1 MNRKLKLEELNRI
14 NIEAFKSSIKMPII
28 VILNDI
34 RSLQNIGS
42 IFRTSDAFRIQE
54 IWLQGITAQ
63 PPHREINKTALGAT
77 NSVSWKYFETEK
89 EIIEAAQKLG
99 VDLFSIEQ
107 TTKSIMLSKF
117 SLDNDKTYGL
127 VFGNEVNGVS
137 DYIIGESKACIEIP
151 QFGTKHSLN
160 VSISVGITLWEMV
173 RSRTLTTE

>member
-14 NIEAFKSSIKMPII
+14 NIEAFKSSIKSPII

-107 TTKSIMLSKF
+107 TTKSIMLNKF

-137 DYIIGESKACIEIP
+137 DYIISESKACIEIP

-160 VSISVGITLWEMV
+160 VSISVGIALWEMV
-173 RSRTLTTE
+173 RSRTLRTE

>member
-14 NIEAFKSSIKMPII
+14 NIEAFKSSIKSPII

-107 TTKSIMLSKF
+107 TTKSIMLNKF

-127 VFGNEVNGVS
+127 VFGN
-137 DYIIGESKACIEIP
+137 
-151 QFGTKHSLN
+151 
-160 VSISVGITLWEMV
+160 
-173 RSRTLTTE
+173 